1 MAKMDGIC
9 IARTLTNIETTH
21 INTRIDNHRH
31 VLLRTNKLSF
41 ENWEKFG
48 IKHIQIPLSNAL
60 DKG

>member
-9 IARTLTNIETTH
+9 IARPLTNIETAH

-31 VLLRTNKLSF
+31 VSLRTNKLSF

-48 IKHIQIPLSNAL
+48 IKHI
-60 DKG
+60 